1 MKLIILA
8 VFALEKIYK
17 IVPETTLLEICGP
30 LDALDKHKLSQWDAQ
45 WKYAAFLFLKKTELR
60 PPFFLLIYYQRQH
73 AFVRDIPR
81 DLNLNPEVLLP
92 IE

>member
-30 LDALDKHKLSQWDAQ
+30 LDALDKRKLSQWDAQ
-45 WKYAAFLFLKKTELR
+45 WKYAAFLF
-60 PPFFLLIYYQRQH
+60 F
-73 AFVRDIPR
+73 
-81 DLNLNPEVLLP
+81 
-92 IE
+92 